1 MDASD
6 KPNRLQKF
14 VSYMVLSQYVV
25 MISNVQLFYD
35 TKRGWRKHVFFRFVI
50 VGRIAYII

>member
-1 MDASD
+1 MDAPD
-6 KPNRLQKF
+6 KPNRLQKICF
-14 VSYMVLSQYVV
+14 VYRFIQYV